1 MQQKLFRVERMH
13 TGSHAGVHEHPHVVD
28 ELKALRA
35 LAERR
40 DSGASDAVQSLK
52 RELAL
57 IRDTIARNTRELGTL
72 IDDGK
77 ERRLARAADE
87 LRASVDGMDHATQK
101 ILSSVELID
110 DGARSLAS
118 SLKNDYERGLAQDMQ
133 DHVVKIYEACNFQDL
148 AGQRISNVI
157 GIMTMLEDQ
166 VAAMIERCNTVTG
179 VSSSS
184 ANTDTFARAL
194 LNGPKLD
201 GDDGHASQCDID
213 KMFD

>member
-13 TGSHAGVHEHPHVVD
+13 AGSYAGAHEHRHVVD

-35 LAERR
+35 LAEQR

-77 ERRLARAADE
+77 ERRMARAADE

-101 ILSSVELID
+101 ILAAVELID

-118 SLKNDYERGLAQDMQ
+118 SLKNDYERGLAQDIQ

-148 AGQRISNVI
+148 AGQRISSVI
-157 GIMTMLEDQ
+157 GIMTMVEDQ
-166 VAAMIERCNTVTG
+166 IAAMIERCNTVTG
-179 VSSSS
+179 ASPSS
-184 ANTDTFARAL
+184 AKAVPAREL

-201 GDDGHASQCDID
+201 DDAGHASQCDID
-213 KMFD
+213 KMFG

>member
-1 MQQKLFRVERMH
+1 MQQKLFRVERTH
-13 TGSHAGVHEHPHVVD
+13 TGSHAGVHEHRHVAD
-28 ELKALRA
+28 ELMALRA

-40 DSGASDAVQSLK
+40 DSGASDALQSLK

-77 ERRLARAADE
+77 QRRMARAADE

-101 ILSSVELID
+101 ILTSVELID
-110 DGARSLAS
+110 DGAKALAS
-118 SLKNDYERGLAQDMQ
+118 SLKNDYERGLAQDIQ
-133 DHVVKIYEACNFQDL
+133 DHVVNIYEACNFQDL

-157 GIMTMLEDQ
+157 GIMTMVEDQ
-166 VAAMIERCNTVTG
+166 IAAMIERCNTVTG
-179 VSSSS
+179 ASPGS
-184 ANTDTFARAL
+184 AKAPPAREL

-201 GDDGHASQCDID
+201 DDAGHASQGDID
-213 KMFD
+213 KMFG